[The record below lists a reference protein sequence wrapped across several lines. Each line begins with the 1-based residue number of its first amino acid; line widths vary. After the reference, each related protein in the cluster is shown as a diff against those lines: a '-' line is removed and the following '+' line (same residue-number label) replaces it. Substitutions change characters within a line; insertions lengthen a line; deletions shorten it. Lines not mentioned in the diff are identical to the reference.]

1 LKRSLFLFF
10 LTILAFP
17 LGVFSEEEE
26 SLDLIYQ
33 KISDLE
39 QEIATLRNLI
49 EENTYLIERYQELQ
63 QQRYLDL
70 DKRLHN
76 LLSEEQEDLDTEYL
90 NGQQYNST
98 EEIDLYKGALELF
111 EASRYAEALESFR
124 ELIISYPEGAYS
136 ADAYF
141 WSGELY
147 LVQQLFDDARE
158 HYLVVVELN
167 KALQTKN
174 KRQQNRP
181 LQDKKLSARENFL
194 KLQHILMPQI
204 ILKRLYINQSLLS
217 SCIVA
222 RLSIQYPDPLVLL
235 KEDCATFYLN
245 QDIFVAEV
253 LDIVLSDKYFLQSDF

>member
-1 LKRSLFLFF
+1 MKRSLFLFF

-76 LLSEEQEDLDTEYL
+76 LLSEEKKDLATEYS

-158 HYLVVVELN
+158 HYLVVVEKFIDHPRVADSLF
-167 KALQTKN
+167 KLGLLERALMN
-174 KRQQNRP
+174 
-181 LQDKKLSARENFL
+181 D
-194 KLQHILMPQI
+194 QI
-204 ILKRLYINQSLLS
+204 ANSYFSRVISE
-217 SCIVA
+217 
-222 RLSIQYPDPLVLL
+222 YPDTGAAELAKKSIEAP
-235 KEDCATFYLN
+235 N
-245 QDIFVAEV
+245 QE
-253 LDIVLSDKYFLQSDF
+253 SN

>member
-1 LKRSLFLFF
+1 MKRSLFLFF

-76 LLSEEQEDLDTEYL
+76 LLSEEKEDLATEYL
-90 NGQQYNST
+90 NGQQHNST

-147 LVQQLFDDARE
+147 LVQQLFEDARE
-158 HYLVVVELN
+158 HYLVVVEKFIDHPRVADSLF
-167 KALQTKN
+167 KLGVLERALMN
-174 KRQQNRP
+174 
-181 LQDKKLSARENFL
+181 D
-194 KLQHILMPQI
+194 QI
-204 ILKRLYINQSLLS
+204 ANSYFSRVISE
-217 SCIVA
+217 
-222 RLSIQYPDPLVLL
+222 YPDTGAAELA
-235 KEDCATFYLN
+235 KKSIEASN
-245 QDIFVAEV
+245 Q
-253 LDIVLSDKYFLQSDF
+253 KPN

>member
-1 LKRSLFLFF
+1 MKRSLFLFF

-76 LLSEEQEDLDTEYL
+76 LLSEEKEDLATEYL
-90 NGQQYNST
+90 NGQQHNST

-147 LVQQLFDDARE
+147 LVQQLFEDARE
-158 HYLVVVELN
+158 HYLVVVEKFIDHPRVADSLF
-167 KALQTKN
+167 KLGILEIALMN
-174 KRQQNRP
+174 
-181 LQDKKLSARENFL
+181 D
-194 KLQHILMPQI
+194 QI
-204 ILKRLYINQSLLS
+204 ANSYFSRVISE
-217 SCIVA
+217 
-222 RLSIQYPDPLVLL
+222 YPDTGAAELAKKSL
-235 KEDCATFYLN
+235 ETSN
-245 QDIFVAEV
+245 QE
-253 LDIVLSDKYFLQSDF
+253 SN

>member
-1 LKRSLFLFF
+1 MKRPLFLFF
-10 LTILAFP
+10 LVILAFP
-17 LGVFSEEEE
+17 LVVVSEEE
-26 SLDLIYQ
+26 SLDLIYK

-76 LLSEEQEDLDTEYL
+76 LLSEEKEDLVTEYL

-124 ELIISYPEGAYS
+124 ELIISYPEGTYS

-147 LVQQLFDDARE
+147 LVQQLFEDARE
-158 HYLVVVELN
+158 HYLVVVEKFIDHPRVADSLF
-167 KALQTKN
+167 KLGILEIALMN
-174 KRQQNRP
+174 
-181 LQDKKLSARENFL
+181 D
-194 KLQHILMPQI
+194 QI
-204 ILKRLYINQSLLS
+204 ANSYFSRVISE
-217 SCIVA
+217 
-222 RLSIQYPDPLVLL
+222 YPDTGAAELAKKSL
-235 KEDCATFYLN
+235 ETSN
-245 QDIFVAEV
+245 QE
-253 LDIVLSDKYFLQSDF
+253 SN

>member
-1 LKRSLFLFF
+1 MKRSLFLFF
-10 LTILAFP
+10 LTILVFP

-76 LLSEEQEDLDTEYL
+76 LLSEEKEDLATEYL
-90 NGQQYNST
+90 NGQQHNST

-147 LVQQLFDDARE
+147 LVQQLFEDARE
-158 HYLVVVELN
+158 HYLVVVEKFIDHPRVADSLF
-167 KALQTKN
+167 KLGLLERALMN
-174 KRQQNRP
+174 
-181 LQDKKLSARENFL
+181 D
-194 KLQHILMPQI
+194 QI
-204 ILKRLYINQSLLS
+204 ANSYFSRVISE
-217 SCIVA
+217 
-222 RLSIQYPDPLVLL
+222 YPDTG
-235 KEDCATFYLN
+235 A
-245 QDIFVAEV
+245 AE
-253 LDIVLSDKYFLQSDF
+253 LANKSLEASK

>member
-1 LKRSLFLFF
+1 MKRSLFLFF

-70 DKRLHN
+70 DKRLHD
-76 LLSEEQEDLDTEYL
+76 LLSEEKEDLATEYL

-124 ELIISYPEGAYS
+124 ELIISYPEGTYS

-147 LVQQLFDDARE
+147 LVQQLFEDARE
-158 HYLVVVELN
+158 HYLVVVEKFIDHPRVADSLF
-167 KALQTKN
+167 KLGVLERALMN
-174 KRQQNRP
+174 
-181 LQDKKLSARENFL
+181 D
-194 KLQHILMPQI
+194 QI
-204 ILKRLYINQSLLS
+204 ANSYFSRVISE
-217 SCIVA
+217 
-222 RLSIQYPDPLVLL
+222 YPDTGAAELA
-235 KEDCATFYLN
+235 KKSIEASN
-245 QDIFVAEV
+245 Q
-253 LDIVLSDKYFLQSDF
+253 KPN

>member
-1 LKRSLFLFF
+1 MKRSLFLFF

-76 LLSEEQEDLDTEYL
+76 LLSEEKEDLATEYL

-147 LVQQLFDDARE
+147 LVQQLFEDARE
-158 HYLVVVELN
+158 HYLVIVEKFIDHPRVADSLF
-167 KALQTKN
+167 KLGVLERALMNDQIAN
-174 KRQQNRP
+174 
-181 LQDKKLSARENFL
+181 SYFL
-194 KLQHILMPQI
+194 RVI
-204 ILKRLYINQSLLS
+204 SE
-217 SCIVA
+217 
-222 RLSIQYPDPLVLL
+222 YPDTG
-235 KEDCATFYLN
+235 A
-245 QDIFVAEV
+245 AE
-253 LDIVLSDKYFLQSDF
+253 LANKSLEASK

>member
-1 LKRSLFLFF
+1 MKRSLFLFF

-70 DKRLHN
+70 DKRLHD
-76 LLSEEQEDLDTEYL
+76 LLSEEKEDLATEYL

-147 LVQQLFDDARE
+147 LVQQLFEDARE
-158 HYLVVVELN
+158 HYLVVVEKFIDHPRVADSLF
-167 KALQTKN
+167 KLGVLERALMN
-174 KRQQNRP
+174 
-181 LQDKKLSARENFL
+181 D
-194 KLQHILMPQI
+194 QI
-204 ILKRLYINQSLLS
+204 ANSYFSRVISE
-217 SCIVA
+217 
-222 RLSIQYPDPLVLL
+222 YPDTG
-235 KEDCATFYLN
+235 A
-245 QDIFVAEV
+245 AE
-253 LDIVLSDKYFLQSDF
+253 LAKKSIEASN

>member
-1 LKRSLFLFF
+1 MKRSLFLFF

-26 SLDLIYQ
+26 SLDLIYK

-76 LLSEEQEDLDTEYL
+76 LLSEEKEDLATEYL

-147 LVQQLFDDARE
+147 LVQQLFEDARE
-158 HYLVVVELN
+158 HYLVVVEKFIDHPRVADSLF
-167 KALQTKN
+167 KLGVLERALMN
-174 KRQQNRP
+174 
-181 LQDKKLSARENFL
+181 D
-194 KLQHILMPQI
+194 QI
-204 ILKRLYINQSLLS
+204 ANSYFSRVISE
-217 SCIVA
+217 
-222 RLSIQYPDPLVLL
+222 YPDTG
-235 KEDCATFYLN
+235 A
-245 QDIFVAEV
+245 AE
-253 LDIVLSDKYFLQSDF
+253 LANKSLEASK

>member
-1 LKRSLFLFF
+1 MKKHLFLFF
-10 LTILAFP
+10 LVILADP
-17 LGVFSEEEE
+17 LVVVSEEE
-26 SLDLIYQ
+26 SLDLIYK

-76 LLSEEQEDLDTEYL
+76 LLSEEKEDLVTEYL
-90 NGQQYNST
+90 NGKQYNST

-124 ELIISYPEGAYS
+124 ELIISYPEGTYS

-147 LVQQLFDDARE
+147 LVQQLFEDARE
-158 HYLVVVELN
+158 HYLVVVEKFIDHPRVADSL
-167 KALQTKN
+167 
-174 KRQQNRP
+174 
-181 LQDKKLSARENFL
+181 L
-194 KLQHILMPQI
+194 KLGILERALMNDQI
-204 ILKRLYINQSLLS
+204 ANSYFSRVISE
-217 SCIVA
+217 
-222 RLSIQYPDPLVLL
+222 YPDTGAAELAKKSL
-235 KEDCATFYLN
+235 ETSN
-245 QDIFVAEV
+245 QE
-253 LDIVLSDKYFLQSDF
+253 SN

>member
-1 LKRSLFLFF
+1 MKRSLFLFF

-76 LLSEEQEDLDTEYL
+76 LLSEEKEDLATEYL

-147 LVQQLFDDARE
+147 LVQQLFEDARE
-158 HYLVVVELN
+158 HYLVVVEKFIDHPRVADSLF
-167 KALQTKN
+167 KLGVLERALMN
-174 KRQQNRP
+174 
-181 LQDKKLSARENFL
+181 D
-194 KLQHILMPQI
+194 QI
-204 ILKRLYINQSLLS
+204 ANSYFSRVISE
-217 SCIVA
+217 
-222 RLSIQYPDPLVLL
+222 YPDTGAAELA
-235 KEDCATFYLN
+235 KKSIEASN
-245 QDIFVAEV
+245 Q
-253 LDIVLSDKYFLQSDF
+253 KPN

>member
-1 LKRSLFLFF
+1 MKRSLFLFF
-10 LTILAFP
+10 LTILVFP
-17 LGVFSEEEE
+17 LGVFPEEEE
-26 SLDLIYQ
+26 SLELIYQ

-76 LLSEEQEDLDTEYL
+76 LLSEEKENLATEYL

-98 EEIDLYKGALELF
+98 EEIDLYKSALELF

-147 LVQQLFDDARE
+147 LVQQLFEDARE
-158 HYLVVVELN
+158 HYLVVVEKFNDHPRVADSLF
-167 KALQTKN
+167 KLGLLERALMN
-174 KRQQNRP
+174 
-181 LQDKKLSARENFL
+181 D
-194 KLQHILMPQI
+194 QI
-204 ILKRLYINQSLLS
+204 ADSYFSRVISE
-217 SCIVA
+217 
-222 RLSIQYPDPLVLL
+222 YPDTGAAELA
-235 KEDCATFYLN
+235 KKSIEASN
-245 QDIFVAEV
+245 QE
-253 LDIVLSDKYFLQSDF
+253 SN

>member
-70 DKRLHN
+70 DKRLHD
-76 LLSEEQEDLDTEYL
+76 LLSEEKEDLATEYL

-124 ELIISYPEGAYS
+124 ELIISYPEGTYS

-147 LVQQLFDDARE
+147 LVQQLFEDARE
-158 HYLVVVELN
+158 HYLVVVEKFIDHPRVADSLF
-167 KALQTKN
+167 KLGVLERALMN
-174 KRQQNRP
+174 
-181 LQDKKLSARENFL
+181 D
-194 KLQHILMPQI
+194 QI
-204 ILKRLYINQSLLS
+204 ANSYFSRVISE
-217 SCIVA
+217 
-222 RLSIQYPDPLVLL
+222 YPDTG
-235 KEDCATFYLN
+235 A
-245 QDIFVAEV
+245 AE
-253 LDIVLSDKYFLQSDF
+253 LAKKSIEASN

>member
-10 LTILAFP
+10 LTILVFP

-70 DKRLHN
+70 DKRLHD
-76 LLSEEQEDLDTEYL
+76 LLSEEKEDLATEYL

-147 LVQQLFDDARE
+147 LVQQLFEDARE
-158 HYLVVVELN
+158 HYLVVVEKFIDHPRVADSLF
-167 KALQTKN
+167 KLGVLERALMN
-174 KRQQNRP
+174 
-181 LQDKKLSARENFL
+181 D
-194 KLQHILMPQI
+194 QI
-204 ILKRLYINQSLLS
+204 ANSYFSRVISE
-217 SCIVA
+217 
-222 RLSIQYPDPLVLL
+222 YPDTGAAELA
-235 KEDCATFYLN
+235 KKSIEASN
-245 QDIFVAEV
+245 Q
-253 LDIVLSDKYFLQSDF
+253 KPN

>member
-1 LKRSLFLFF
+1 MKKSLFLFF
-10 LTILAFP
+10 LVILAFP
-17 LGVFSEEEE
+17 LVVVSEEE
-26 SLDLIYQ
+26 SLDLIYK

-76 LLSEEQEDLDTEYL
+76 LLSEEKEDLVTEYL
-90 NGQQYNST
+90 NGKQYNST

-124 ELIISYPEGAYS
+124 ELIISYPEGTYS

-147 LVQQLFDDARE
+147 LVQQLFEDARE
-158 HYLVVVELN
+158 HYLVVVEKFIDHPRVVDSLF
-167 KALQTKN
+167 KLGILERALMN
-174 KRQQNRP
+174 
-181 LQDKKLSARENFL
+181 D
-194 KLQHILMPQI
+194 QI
-204 ILKRLYINQSLLS
+204 ANSYFSRVISE
-217 SCIVA
+217 
-222 RLSIQYPDPLVLL
+222 YPDTGAAELAKKSL
-235 KEDCATFYLN
+235 ETSN
-245 QDIFVAEV
+245 QE
-253 LDIVLSDKYFLQSDF
+253 SN

>member
-1 LKRSLFLFF
+1 
-10 LTILAFP
+10 
-17 LGVFSEEEE
+17 EE

-76 LLSEEQEDLDTEYL
+76 LLSEEKEDLATEYL
-90 NGQQYNST
+90 NGQQHNST

-147 LVQQLFDDARE
+147 LVQQLFEDARE
-158 HYLVVVELN
+158 HYLVVVEKFIDHPRVADSLF
-167 KALQTKN
+167 KLGVLERALMN
-174 KRQQNRP
+174 
-181 LQDKKLSARENFL
+181 D
-194 KLQHILMPQI
+194 QI
-204 ILKRLYINQSLLS
+204 ANSYFSRVISE
-217 SCIVA
+217 
-222 RLSIQYPDPLVLL
+222 YPDTGAAELA
-235 KEDCATFYLN
+235 KKSIEASN
-245 QDIFVAEV
+245 Q
-253 LDIVLSDKYFLQSDF
+253 KPN

>member
-1 LKRSLFLFF
+1 MKRSLFLFF
-10 LTILAFP
+10 LTILVFP

-70 DKRLHN
+70 DKRLHD
-76 LLSEEQEDLDTEYL
+76 LLSEEKEDLATEYL
-90 NGQQYNST
+90 NGQQHNST

-147 LVQQLFDDARE
+147 LVQQLFEDARE
-158 HYLVVVELN
+158 HYLVVVEKFIDHPRVADSLF
-167 KALQTKN
+167 KLGVLERALMN
-174 KRQQNRP
+174 
-181 LQDKKLSARENFL
+181 D
-194 KLQHILMPQI
+194 QI
-204 ILKRLYINQSLLS
+204 ANSYFSRVISE
-217 SCIVA
+217 
-222 RLSIQYPDPLVLL
+222 YPDTGAAELA
-235 KEDCATFYLN
+235 KKSIEASN
-245 QDIFVAEV
+245 Q
-253 LDIVLSDKYFLQSDF
+253 KPN

>member
-1 LKRSLFLFF
+1 MKRSLFLFF

-76 LLSEEQEDLDTEYL
+76 LLSEEKEDLTAEYL
-90 NGQQYNST
+90 NGQQHNST

-147 LVQQLFDDARE
+147 LVQQLFEDARE
-158 HYLVVVELN
+158 HYLVVVEKFIDHPRVADSLF
-167 KALQTKN
+167 KLGVLERALMN
-174 KRQQNRP
+174 
-181 LQDKKLSARENFL
+181 D
-194 KLQHILMPQI
+194 QI
-204 ILKRLYINQSLLS
+204 ANSYFSRVISE
-217 SCIVA
+217 
-222 RLSIQYPDPLVLL
+222 YPDTGAAELA
-235 KEDCATFYLN
+235 KKSIEASN
-245 QDIFVAEV
+245 Q
-253 LDIVLSDKYFLQSDF
+253 KPN

>member
-1 LKRSLFLFF
+1 MKRSLFLFF

-26 SLDLIYQ
+26 SLELIYQ
-33 KISDLE
+33 RINDLE
-39 QEIATLRNLI
+39 REIATLRNLI

-76 LLSEEQEDLDTEYL
+76 LLSEEKEDRATEYS

-141 WSGELY
+141 WSAELY
-147 LVQQLFDDARE
+147 LVQQLFEDARE
-158 HYLVVVELN
+158 HYLVVVEKFIDHPRVADSLF
-167 KALQTKN
+167 KLGVLERALMN
-174 KRQQNRP
+174 
-181 LQDKKLSARENFL
+181 D
-194 KLQHILMPQI
+194 QI
-204 ILKRLYINQSLLS
+204 ANSYFSRVISE
-217 SCIVA
+217 
-222 RLSIQYPDPLVLL
+222 YPDTG
-235 KEDCATFYLN
+235 A
-245 QDIFVAEV
+245 AE
-253 LDIVLSDKYFLQSDF
+253 LAKKSIEASNEESN

>member
-1 LKRSLFLFF
+1 MKRSLFLFF
-10 LTILAFP
+10 LTILVFP

-26 SLDLIYQ
+26 SLELIYQ

-76 LLSEEQEDLDTEYL
+76 LLSEEKEDLATEYL
-90 NGQQYNST
+90 NGQQHNST

-147 LVQQLFDDARE
+147 LVQQLFEDARE
-158 HYLVVVELN
+158 HYLVVVEKFIDHPRVADSLF
-167 KALQTKN
+167 KLGVLERALMN
-174 KRQQNRP
+174 
-181 LQDKKLSARENFL
+181 D
-194 KLQHILMPQI
+194 QI
-204 ILKRLYINQSLLS
+204 ANSYFSRVISE
-217 SCIVA
+217 
-222 RLSIQYPDPLVLL
+222 YPDTGAAELA
-235 KEDCATFYLN
+235 KKSIEASN
-245 QDIFVAEV
+245 Q
-253 LDIVLSDKYFLQSDF
+253 KPN

>member
-1 LKRSLFLFF
+1 MKRSLFLFF
-10 LTILAFP
+10 LTILVFP

-76 LLSEEQEDLDTEYL
+76 LLSEEKEDLATEYL

-98 EEIDLYKGALELF
+98 EEIDLYKDALELF

-147 LVQQLFDDARE
+147 LVQQLFEDARE
-158 HYLVVVELN
+158 HYLVVVEKFIDHPRVADSLF
-167 KALQTKN
+167 KLGVLERALMN
-174 KRQQNRP
+174 
-181 LQDKKLSARENFL
+181 D
-194 KLQHILMPQI
+194 QI
-204 ILKRLYINQSLLS
+204 ANSYFSRVISE
-217 SCIVA
+217 
-222 RLSIQYPDPLVLL
+222 YPDTGAAELA
-235 KEDCATFYLN
+235 KKSIEASN
-245 QDIFVAEV
+245 Q
-253 LDIVLSDKYFLQSDF
+253 KPN

>member
-1 LKRSLFLFF
+1 MKRSIFLFL

-17 LGVFSEEEE
+17 LEVFSEEEE

-33 KISDLE
+33 KISELE

-76 LLSEEQEDLDTEYL
+76 LLSEEKEDLTAESL
-90 NGQQYNST
+90 NGQQNNTT

-111 EASRYAEALESFR
+111 DSSRYAEALESFR

-147 LVQQLFDDARE
+147 LVQQLFEDARE
-158 HYLVVVELN
+158 HYLVVVEKFSEHTRVADSLF
-167 KALQTKN
+167 KLGLLERALMNDQ
-174 KRQQNRP
+174 
-181 LQDKKLSARENFL
+181 
-194 KLQHILMPQI
+194 
-204 ILKRLYINQSLLS
+204 
-217 SCIVA
+217 VA
-222 RLSIQYPDPLVLL
+222 NSYFSRVVSEYPDTGAAELAKKSL
-235 KEDCATFYLN
+235 EASN
-245 QDIFVAEV
+245 QE
-253 LDIVLSDKYFLQSDF
+253 SKN

>member
-76 LLSEEQEDLDTEYL
+76 LLSEEKEDLDTEYL

-158 HYLVVVELN
+158 HYLVVVEKFNDHPRVADSLF
-167 KALQTKN
+167 KLGLLERALMN
-174 KRQQNRP
+174 
-181 LQDKKLSARENFL
+181 D
-194 KLQHILMPQI
+194 QI
-204 ILKRLYINQSLLS
+204 ADSYFSRVISE
-217 SCIVA
+217 
-222 RLSIQYPDPLVLL
+222 YPDTG
-235 KEDCATFYLN
+235 A
-245 QDIFVAEV
+245 AE
-253 LDIVLSDKYFLQSDF
+253 LANKSLEASK

>member
-1 LKRSLFLFF
+1 MKRSLFLLF

-76 LLSEEQEDLDTEYL
+76 LLSEEKEDLATEYL
-90 NGQQYNST
+90 NGQQHNST

-147 LVQQLFDDARE
+147 LVQQLFEDARE
-158 HYLVVVELN
+158 HYLVVVKKFIDHPRVADSLFKLGVLER
-167 KALQTKN
+167 ALMN
-174 KRQQNRP
+174 
-181 LQDKKLSARENFL
+181 D
-194 KLQHILMPQI
+194 QI
-204 ILKRLYINQSLLS
+204 ANSYFSRVISE
-217 SCIVA
+217 
-222 RLSIQYPDPLVLL
+222 YPDTGAAELA
-235 KEDCATFYLN
+235 KKSIEASN
-245 QDIFVAEV
+245 Q
-253 LDIVLSDKYFLQSDF
+253 KPN

>member
-1 LKRSLFLFF
+1 MKRSLFLFF

-76 LLSEEQEDLDTEYL
+76 LLSEEKEDLATEYL

-124 ELIISYPEGAYS
+124 ELIISYPEGTYS

-147 LVQQLFDDARE
+147 LVQQLFEDARE
-158 HYLVVVELN
+158 HYLVVVEKFNDHPRVADSLF
-167 KALQTKN
+167 KLGVLERALMNDQIANSYLSKVISEFPDTGAAE
-174 KRQQNRP
+174 
-181 LQDKKLSARENFL
+181 LAKKSLETS
-194 KLQHILMPQI
+194 
-204 ILKRLYINQSLLS
+204 NQES
-217 SCIVA
+217 
-222 RLSIQYPDPLVLL
+222 
-235 KEDCATFYLN
+235 N
-245 QDIFVAEV
+245 
-253 LDIVLSDKYFLQSDF
+253 

>member
-1 LKRSLFLFF
+1 MKRSLFLFF

-76 LLSEEQEDLDTEYL
+76 LLSEEKEDLATEYL

-147 LVQQLFDDARE
+147 LVQQLFEDARE
-158 HYLVVVELN
+158 HYLVVVEKFIDHPRVADSLF
-167 KALQTKN
+167 KLGVLERALMN
-174 KRQQNRP
+174 
-181 LQDKKLSARENFL
+181 D
-194 KLQHILMPQI
+194 QI
-204 ILKRLYINQSLLS
+204 ANSYFSRVISEALLS
-217 SCIVA
+217 STVG
-222 RLSIQYPDPLVLL
+222 
-235 KEDCATFYLN
+235 
-245 QDIFVAEV
+245 
-253 LDIVLSDKYFLQSDF
+253 

>member
-1 LKRSLFLFF
+1 MRRSLFLFF

-76 LLSEEQEDLDTEYL
+76 LLSEEKEDLATEYL
-90 NGQQYNST
+90 NGQQHNST

-147 LVQQLFDDARE
+147 LVQQLFEDARE
-158 HYLVVVELN
+158 HYLVVVEKFIDHPRVADSLF
-167 KALQTKN
+167 KLGVLERALMN
-174 KRQQNRP
+174 
-181 LQDKKLSARENFL
+181 D
-194 KLQHILMPQI
+194 QI
-204 ILKRLYINQSLLS
+204 ANSYFSRVISE
-217 SCIVA
+217 
-222 RLSIQYPDPLVLL
+222 YPDTGAAELA
-235 KEDCATFYLN
+235 KKSIEASN
-245 QDIFVAEV
+245 Q
-253 LDIVLSDKYFLQSDF
+253 KPN

>member
-1 LKRSLFLFF
+1 MKRSLFLFF

-76 LLSEEQEDLDTEYL
+76 LLSEEKEDLATEYL
-90 NGQQYNST
+90 NGQQHNST

-147 LVQQLFDDARE
+147 LVQQLFEDARE
-158 HYLVVVELN
+158 HYLVVVE
-167 KALQTKN
+167 KFI
-174 KRQQNRP
+174 
-181 LQDKKLSARENFL
+181 D
-194 KLQHILMPQI
+194 
-204 ILKRLYINQSLLS
+204 
-217 SCIVA
+217 VA
-222 RLSIQYPDPLVLL
+222 
-235 KEDCATFYLN
+235 
-245 QDIFVAEV
+245 
-253 LDIVLSDKYFLQSDF
+253 

>member
-1 LKRSLFLFF
+1 MKRSIFLFL

-17 LGVFSEEEE
+17 LEVFSEEEE

-33 KISDLE
+33 KISELE

-76 LLSEEQEDLDTEYL
+76 LLSEEKEDLATEYL
-90 NGQQYNST
+90 NGQQHNST

-147 LVQQLFDDARE
+147 LVQQLFEDARE
-158 HYLVVVELN
+158 HYLVVVEKFIDHPRVADSLF
-167 KALQTKN
+167 KLGVLERALMN
-174 KRQQNRP
+174 
-181 LQDKKLSARENFL
+181 D
-194 KLQHILMPQI
+194 QI
-204 ILKRLYINQSLLS
+204 ANSYFSRVISE
-217 SCIVA
+217 
-222 RLSIQYPDPLVLL
+222 YPDTGAAELAKKS
-235 KEDCATFYLN
+235 KEASN
-245 QDIFVAEV
+245 Q
-253 LDIVLSDKYFLQSDF
+253 KPN

>member
-1 LKRSLFLFF
+1 MKRSLFLFF

-17 LGVFSEEEE
+17 LGVFSEEQE
-26 SLDLIYQ
+26 SLELIYQ
-33 KISDLE
+33 KINDLE

-76 LLSEEQEDLDTEYL
+76 LLSEEKEDRATEYS

-124 ELIISYPEGAYS
+124 ELIISYPEGTYS

-147 LVQQLFDDARE
+147 LVQQLFEDARE
-158 HYLVVVELN
+158 HYLVVVEKFIDHPRVADSLF
-167 KALQTKN
+167 KLGVLERALMN
-174 KRQQNRP
+174 
-181 LQDKKLSARENFL
+181 D
-194 KLQHILMPQI
+194 QI
-204 ILKRLYINQSLLS
+204 ANSYFSRVISE
-217 SCIVA
+217 
-222 RLSIQYPDPLVLL
+222 YPDTGAAELA
-235 KEDCATFYLN
+235 KKSIEASN
-245 QDIFVAEV
+245 Q
-253 LDIVLSDKYFLQSDF
+253 KPN